1 MKYKLYD
8 FIELILLKDIK
19 ELESQSGDLTLDN
32 YREFIPATVAVLRDL
47 QDYDL
52 ELPECIN
59 RKSLLNELRTID
71 EKILKAIIGNIYVD
85 YIQSK

>member
-19 ELESQSGDLTLDN
+19 ELESLSGDLTLNN
-32 YREFIPATVAVLRDL
+32 YREFIPASVDVLRNL
-47 QDYDL
+47 QGHDL

-59 RKSLLNELRTID
+59 LKSLLNELRTID